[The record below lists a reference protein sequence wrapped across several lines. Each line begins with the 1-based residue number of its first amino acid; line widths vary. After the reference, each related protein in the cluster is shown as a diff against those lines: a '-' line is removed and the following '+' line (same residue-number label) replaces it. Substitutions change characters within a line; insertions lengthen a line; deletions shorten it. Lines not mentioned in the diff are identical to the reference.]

1 VSYPEFPRSRLV
13 FDADVTALSASEWST
28 DLTVSG
34 TYDGP
39 TDIVSV
45 RDYEIDWTASGKT
58 LVEKGRATLVSS
70 SGRSIRSEWSSTI
83 VAKDQG
89 FRGFPSAGE
98 VVRVSISPFKLE
110 GSKMSYTWQGT
121 VGLKGK

>member
-1 VSYPEFPRSRLV
+1 M

-34 TYDGP
+34 SYDGP

-45 RDYEIDWTASGKT
+45 RDYEIDWTASGRT
-58 LVEKGRATLVSS
+58 LLEKGRATLVSS
-70 SGRSIRSEWSSTI
+70 SGRAIRSEWSSTI
-83 VAKDQG
+83 RAKDHG

-98 VVRVSISPFKLE
+98 VVRVSISPFKVE

-121 VGLKGK
+121 VSLKGK

>member
-1 VSYPEFPRSRLV
+1 M

-70 SGRSIRSEWSSTI
+70 SGRSVRSEWSSTI
-83 VAKDQG
+83 VAKDQS
-89 FRGFPSAGE
+89 FRGSLRRARSCASRSPPSSSRKARRATRG
-98 VVRVSISPFKLE
+98 
-110 GSKMSYTWQGT
+110 
-121 VGLKGK
+121 KGR